1 PLPELRNGCLPWA
14 GAGGGRAVCR
24 YDTEVPIYKGGLQP
38 AKSTN
43 SAESAAVIP
52 AQAGIWFCRC
62 GNLSDKMVSLDFY
75 VLDSRLRG
83 NDGSGTPDRVNSQD
97 SDS

>member
-1 PLPELRNGCLPWA
+1 MATVRLCRWVALPLPELRNGCLPWA

-43 SAESAAVIP
+43 STNSTNSAESADSRRRHSR
-52 AQAGIWFCRC
+52 AG
-62 GNLSDKMVSLDFY
+62 GNL
-75 VLDSRLRG
+75 VLSVRKLIG
-83 NDGSGTPDRVNSQD
+83 
-97 SDS
+97 

>member
-1 PLPELRNGCLPWA
+1 RCRGSHIQLATVRLCRWVALPLPELRNGCLPWA

-43 SAESAAVIP
+43 SAESTDSRRRHSR
-52 AQAGIWFCRC
+52 AG
-62 GNLSDKMVSLDFY
+62 GNL
-75 VLDSRLRG
+75 VLSVRKLIG
-83 NDGSGTPDRVNSQD
+83 
-97 SDS
+97 